1 MAARPD
7 PTPLPVAAPPK
18 LTPPTPARPNRVT
31 QWLHAL
37 RPAPVT
43 ADWRERLRVACGAAL
58 GIGLAALICRW
69 LAPGAAWPW
78 LVAPLGASAVLVF
91 GVPASPLAQPWAVIA
106 GNTSSALVGI
116 ACLHLLPHPV
126 PAAALAVG
134 GAIVA
139 MFALRCLHPPGGAV
153 ALTTVVGGASVHAA
167 GFEFVFITVLFNSA
181 VLVACAVL
189 YNNLTGRRYP
199 HMQQLPTPHPHATKD
214 AVPSTRLG
222 ISPDD
227 LDAVLRQHGEVL
239 DISRDDL
246 QAIFLQTE
254 MRAYQRRFGVIT
266 CADIMSKDV
275 LSVEFGT
282 PLDVAWRTMR
292 EHDVGALPVVNRAN
306 RIIGIITQTDF
317 LRHGGLD
324 DYEGMRQRLRSLLQR
339 SGLSHTDKPE
349 VVGQLMTPSPHT
361 ARLGTPIIDLVPLMA
376 DAGYHHIPILDDE
389 ERLAGIISQSDLMAA
404 LYESRFAEAEAAA

>member
-1 MAARPD
+1 MTTSFLARW
-7 PTPLPVAAPPK
+7 LPQPNNGSRREQLRACAGAICGLL
-18 LTPPTPARPNRVT
+18 LT
-31 QWLHAL
+31 
-37 RPAPVT
+37 
-43 ADWRERLRVACGAAL
+43 G
-58 GIGLAALICRW
+58 LICHFL
-69 LAPGAAWPW
+69 LAPDSASVY
-78 LVAPLGASAVLVF
+78 LIAPMGASAVLLF
-91 GVPASPLAQPWAVIA
+91 CLPASPLAQPWSVVG
-106 GNTSSALVGI
+106 GNVVSGLMGMACVKWLGPSVG
-116 ACLHLLPHPV
+116 V
-126 PAAALAVG
+126 AALAACL
-134 GAIVA
+134 AIGA

-199 HMQQLPTPHPHATKD
+199 HIQQLVASHPHATKD
-214 AVPSTRLG
+214 DVPSNRLG
-222 ISPDD
+222 FSPDD
-227 LDAVLRQHGEVL
+227 LDAVLRQHSEVL

-254 MRAYQRRFGVIT
+254 MRAYQRRFGVVT

-292 EHDVGALPVVNRAN
+292 EHDVGALPVVNRA
-306 RIIGIITQTDF
+306 RRVIGIITQTDF

-324 DYEGMRQRLRSLLQR
+324 DYQGMRQRLRGLLQR
-339 SGLSHTDKPE
+339 SGLSHSDKPE

-376 DAGYHHIPILDDE
+376 DAGYHHIPIVDDE

-404 LYESRFAEAEAAA
+404 LYESRFAEAAA